1 MATRPALP
9 PPAPARIAAALLAAA
24 IVHASPL
31 PAGAQEE
38 PASAVRL
45 TLLRQTP
52 WVTSRDPTLEV
63 EVRAVNEGA
72 EPLGDL
78 ALGIALWGPV
88 RSRSAYEASLR
99 EDPLGALPLLALTQ
113 PLEGTLAPGRP
124 RDFAFRLDL
133 SVLAGLASQSL
144 IYPLRVEVRSG
155 DLPVG
160 VLRTP
165 VIHLV
170 RRPDLPLDLAWWWE
184 LHEPIRYGP
193 DGRFTSTALE
203 DALAR
208 GGWLDGALDALRL
221 LSSGRRT
228 APFDLVVSPLLVSQL
243 QRMRAGYAV
252 VEDGVLRSVD
262 EGEGGAARAG
272 AALEELRRVAASGV
286 PEVTAYPLAAPLLP
300 AMTGGGLARDLPA
313 QLDRG
318 RELVRAALGV
328 EPDASVFRPPGGAL
342 DPAGLRFLACRGVR
356 VLLAAPT
363 AVERPSHPLGFAPPP
378 TARLEAPPCGAVTA
392 VLPDPAVLSLL
403 DPADLA
409 ADPVLGAQAV
419 LGELAAIW
427 LEQPGVP
434 RALALGVPAGT
445 PGGFARPFAYRI
457 SRAPFLRPLRSA
469 DLAVLHPPD
478 PAAPPARLLP
488 SRSAGFTR
496 PYAEFL
502 RRTRRLLEDYRS
514 MLVGDDPLPEALATR
529 LLVAEG
535 GQFVGNEFQGAAFVQ
550 AVRDRLRA
558 ELSKI
563 RPVVVRTVTLSA
575 RTGTIPIRLTN
586 ATGRAVR
593 VVVELASAR
602 IGLLQAVQEVELD
615 RPERTLQF
623 PVELRT
629 TGRFPVRVLVRTPSG
644 RVVSDAILV
653 VRSTAYNRVALVI
666 TLGAALLLLALSSR
680 RFVPRRSS

>member
-1 MATRPALP
+1 MATCPALP
-9 PPAPARIAAALLAAA
+9 LPSPARIAAALLAAA
-24 IVHASPL
+24 VVV
-31 PAGAQEE
+31 PAVPARAQEE
-38 PASAVRL
+38 AAPVVRL
-45 TLLRQTP
+45 TLRRQTP
-52 WVTSRDPTLEV
+52 WVTARDPRLEV
-63 EVRAVNEGA
+63 EVRAVNQGM

-99 EDPLGALPLLALTQ
+99 EDPAAALPLLALTE
-113 PLEGTLAPGRP
+113 PLEGELVPGRA
-124 RDFAFRLDL
+124 RDLSFHLDL
-133 SVLAGLASQSL
+133 SFLAGLGDQSL

-170 RRPDLPLDLAWWWE
+170 RRPEVPLDLGWWWE
-184 LHEPIRYGP
+184 LHEPVRYGP

-203 DALAR
+203 DALAPR
-208 GGWLDGALDALRL
+208 GWLAGALDALRL

-228 APFDLVVSPLLVSQL
+228 APFDLVVSPLLLAQL

-252 VEDGVLRSVD
+252 VEGGALRSVD
-262 EGEGGAARAG
+262 EGQAGAARAG
-272 AALEELRRVAASGV
+272 EALEELRRVAASGV
-286 PEVTAYPLAAPLLP
+286 PALTAYPLAAPLLP
-300 AMTGGGLARDLPA
+300 AMTGGGLGRDLPA

-318 RELVRAALGV
+318 VELVGAALGV
-328 EPDASVFRPPGGAL
+328 QPDVTVFRPPAGAL
-342 DPAGLRFLACRGVR
+342 DPAGLRFLACRGAR

-363 AVERPSHPLGFAPPP
+363 SVERPPHPLGFAPPA
-378 TARLEAPPCGAVTA
+378 TDLLEASPCGPVTA
-392 VLPDPAVLSLL
+392 LLPDPAVQALL
-403 DPADLA
+403 DPTVLA
-409 ADPVLGAQAV
+409 ADPVLGAQVV

-434 RALALGVPAGT
+434 RAIVLGVPPAT

-457 SRAPFLRPLRSA
+457 SRAPFLRPLRAS
-469 DLAVLHPPD
+469 DLAALHPPD
-478 PAAPPARLLP
+478 PEAPPARLLP
-488 SRSAGFTR
+488 SQTPGFTR
-496 PYAEFL
+496 SYVEFL

-514 MLVGDDPLPEALATR
+514 MLAEDDPLPDALATR
-529 LLVAEG
+529 LLIAEG
-535 GQFVGNEFQGAAFVQ
+535 GQFVGNEFQGAAFVR

-558 ELSKI
+558 ELSTV
-563 RPVVVRTVTLSA
+563 RPVVVRTVTLSS
-575 RTGTIPIRLTN
+575 RTGTIPIRVTN
-586 ATGRAVR
+586 ETGHVLR

-602 IGLLQAVQEVELD
+602 IGLLEAVQEVELD
-615 RPERTLQF
+615 RPERTLLF

-644 RVVSDAILV
+644 RIVSDAILV

>member
-1 MATRPALP
+1 MATRPALQAP
-9 PPAPARIAAALLAAA
+9 SPARIAAALLAAA
-24 IVHASPL
+24 AVLL
-31 PAGAQEE
+31 PAVPVPAQEQTA
-38 PASAVRL
+38 PAVRL
-45 TLLRQTP
+45 TLRRQTP
-52 WVTSRDPTLEV
+52 WVTASHPRLEV

-99 EDPLGALPLLALTQ
+99 EDPSGALPLLALTE
-113 PLEGTLAPGRP
+113 PLEGELAPGLA
-124 RDFAFRLDL
+124 RDLSFRLDL
-133 SVLAGLASQSL
+133 SFLAGLATQSL
-144 IYPLRVEVRSG
+144 IYPLRVEIRSG

-170 RRPDLPLDLAWWWE
+170 RRPELPLDLAWWWE
-184 LHEPIRYGP
+184 LHEPVRYGP
-193 DGRFTSTALE
+193 DGRFTSAALE
-203 DALAR
+203 DAVAP
-208 GGWLDGALDALRL
+208 GGWLAGALDALRL

-228 APFDLVVSPLLVSQL
+228 VPFDLVVSPVLLAQL

-252 VEDGVLRSVD
+252 VEGGAVRHVD
-262 EGEGGAARAG
+262 AGEGGAARAE
-272 AALEELRRVAASGV
+272 AALEQLRRVVASGV
-286 PEVTAYPLAAPLLP
+286 PALTAYPFAAPLLP

-318 RELVRAALGV
+318 RELVRTALGA
-328 EPDASVFRPPGGAL
+328 EPDASVFRPPAGAL
-342 DPAGLRFLACRGVR
+342 DPAGLRLLACRGVR

-363 AVERPSHPLGFAPPP
+363 SVERPPQPLGFAPPA
-378 TARLEAPPCGAVTA
+378 TARLEAFPCGPVVAL
-392 VLPDPAVLSLL
+392 LPDPAVQALL
-403 DPADLA
+403 DPALLS
-409 ADPVLGAQAV
+409 ADPVLGAQVV

-434 RALALGVPAGT
+434 RAIVLGVPSGT
-445 PGGFARPFAYRI
+445 PAGFARPFAHRI
-457 SRAPFLRPLRSA
+457 SRAPFLRPRRAA
-469 DLAVLHPPD
+469 DLAALHPPD
-478 PAAPPARLLP
+478 PEAPPARLLP
-488 SRSAGFTR
+488 SRTPGFTR
-496 PYAEFL
+496 DYAESL

-514 MLVGDDPLPEALATR
+514 MLVQDDPLPDALATR
-529 LLVAEG
+529 LLIAEG
-535 GQFVGNEFQGAAFVQ
+535 GQFVGNELQGAAFVR

-558 ELSKI
+558 ELSSV
-563 RPVVVRTVTLSA
+563 RPVVVRTVTLSS
-575 RTGTIPIRLTN
+575 RTGTIPIRVTKGTDRVL
-586 ATGRAVR
+586 R

-615 RPERTLQF
+615 RPERTLLF

-644 RVVSDAILV
+644 RVIADAILV

-680 RFVPRRSS
+680 RFVPRRST